1 MPSLILKKADG
12 SVVRQW
18 DVPTVRISVG
28 RGEQAD
34 VQIDDNEMSRV
45 HFVIAHKAGN
55 FVITDQKSTNGT
67 FVNGQRITEATLAPD
82 DKIRAGQSYFS
93 FVEGLATVIRKLEVE
108 DRRYSTYVQKLSE
121 KDKP

>member
-1 MPSLILKKADG
+1 MPTLILKKADG

-18 DVPTVRISVG
+18 DVPSATISVG

-45 HFVIAHKAGN
+45 HFVIFPKAGS
-55 FVITDQKSTNGT
+55 FIIQDKKSTNGT
-67 FVNGQRITEATLAPD
+67 FVNGQQITESPLRPN

-93 FVEGLATVIRKLEVE
+93 FVEGLSTVIRKLEAE
-108 DRRYSTYVQKLSE
+108 DRSYSTYVQKLSE
-121 KDKP
+121 KDKR

>member
-18 DVPTVRISVG
+18 DVPTNTISVG
-28 RGEQAD
+28 RGDQAD

-45 HFVIAHKAGN
+45 HFVIAPKGGA
-55 FVITDQKSTNGT
+55 FMITDQKSTNGT
-67 FVNGQRITEATLAPD
+67 FVNGQPITEATLAPN

-121 KDKP
+121 KDKS

>member
-12 SVVRQW
+12 SVLRQW
-18 DVPTVRISVG
+18 DVPCAPLSVG

-34 VQIDDNEMSRV
+34 VQIDDTEMSRV
-45 HFVIAHKAGN
+45 HFVITPRGGA
-55 FVITDQKSTNGT
+55 FVIQDQKSTNGT
-67 FVNGQRITEATLAPD
+67 FVNGQPITEAALKPN

-93 FVEGLATVIRKLEVE
+93 FVEGLGTVIRKLEAE

-121 KDKP
+121 KGKP